1 METALKILLSVLLS
15 IGGLLLVGLVYEQ
28 YSRWQMEKRLKGKGT
43 FAQVGKYKLHYTKIG
58 QGDCTVVFQS
68 GLGSDGSI
76 WREVLQEIAK
86 NAVTISYDKS
96 RLFYSENG
104 DTTKSNA
111 SISNELYALLEQT
124 NCPKPYVLVGHSM
137 AGIYLR
143 KFAEDHL
150 AGMVSAW
157 KN

>member
-1 METALKILLSVLLS
+1 M
-15 IGGLLLVGLVYEQ
+15 
-28 YSRWQMEKRLKGKGT
+28 
-43 FAQVGKYKLHYTKIG
+43 
-58 QGDCTVVFQS
+58 
-68 GLGSDGSI
+68 
-76 WREVLQEIAK
+76 LQEIAK

-111 SISNELYALLEQT
+111 SISNELYVLLEQT

-143 KFAEDHL
+143 KFAEDYSADL